1 MPPEARTVAGSW
13 AQRPSGVP
21 GSVPPPSVPLSFL
34 LAAAV
39 GLIGCG
45 VAWVFARSAAAT
57 DPTSNSVVAAV
68 HLGVLATL
76 ATGILGATHQFA
88 PVITGRPLRSVR
100 LARATL
106 VSFLAA
112 SWMLPLGVATEQVA
126 VTAISGALTGVALV
140 LLAVNLSGPL
150 RARGKGVPVLALRV
164 ALAGALLTG
173 FLGVTFIGDRQANWF
188 VLAGHV
194 DLAMGVLGMFG
205 WLGMTYIGVAEKLW
219 PMFMLAHV
227 PGPRRAPGVAVV
239 GVGGGVLLI
248 TPALAWN
255 IAPLAGIGAVL
266 MTTGLGAHLVS
277 LTAHVRHRR
286 RKADLHLVFVITSAG
301 WLVLGAALS
310 LAAAI
315 EMTGDARL
323 GTSLAAAALAAF
335 GGWLLEA
342 LVGHSYKVVPFVV
355 WSALRSR
362 SIASGPTGK
371 PLMFSDLYDHTSA
384 GAAYGSVTA
393 AVACLCAGLAAEAP
407 ALVAIAGALLTAT
420 GLVIVVS
427 LMVIPLRML
436 HHAASMPRV
445 RADAARP
452 EPGPVTAP

>member
-1 MPPEARTVAGSW
+1 MRRAR
-13 AQRPSGVP
+13 
-21 GSVPPPSVPLSFL
+21 
-34 LAAAV
+34 
-39 GLIGCG
+39 C
-45 VAWVFARSAAAT
+45 RSA
-57 DPTSNSVVAAV
+57 S
-68 HLGVLATL
+68 
-76 ATGILGATHQFA
+76 
-88 PVITGRPLRSVR
+88 
-100 LARATL
+100 AR
-106 VSFLAA
+106 
-112 SWMLPLGVATEQVA
+112 
-126 VTAISGALTGVALV
+126 
-140 LLAVNLSGPL
+140 
-150 RARGKGVPVLALRV
+150 
-164 ALAGALLTG
+164 
-173 FLGVTFIGDRQANWF
+173 
-188 VLAGHV
+188 
-194 DLAMGVLGMFG
+194 
-205 WLGMTYIGVAEKLW
+205 
-219 PMFMLAHV
+219 
-227 PGPRRAPGVAVV
+227 
-239 GVGGGVLLI
+239 
-248 TPALAWN
+248 
-255 IAPLAGIGAVL
+255 
-266 MTTGLGAHLVS
+266 
-277 LTAHVRHRR
+277 RHRR

-420 GLVIVVS
+420 GLVVVVS

-445 RADAARP
+445 RADPARP